1 MRETSKIQI
10 IQIID
15 IGSFSY
21 SYIEYVKFP
30 SSVKEI
36 GKYAFSENEGL
47 RIDFQNDSKLEKK

>member
-15 IGSFSY
+15 IGAFSY

-30 SSVKEI
+30 SSLKEI
-36 GKYAFSENEGL
+36 GKYAFSENEG
-47 RIDFQNDSKLEKK
+47 